1 MSEQQ
6 PPPGLKGN
14 LGDAAWVLGVGSQA
28 GVTLAG
34 LVLVGLVAGYLLDKW
49 LGTLPVITLILT
61 LVGAISGPI
70 LVYRMV
76 TRAVRARME
85 QKE

>member
-1 MSEQQ
+1 MGEQ

-34 LVLVGLVAGYLLDKW
+34 IVLAGLVVGYLLDRW
-49 LGTLPVITLILT
+49 LGTLPWITLVLT
-61 LVGAISGPI
+61 LLGAVSGPI
-70 LVYRMV
+70 VVYRMV
-76 TRAVRARME
+76 TRAVRARLE
-85 QKE
+85 RKE